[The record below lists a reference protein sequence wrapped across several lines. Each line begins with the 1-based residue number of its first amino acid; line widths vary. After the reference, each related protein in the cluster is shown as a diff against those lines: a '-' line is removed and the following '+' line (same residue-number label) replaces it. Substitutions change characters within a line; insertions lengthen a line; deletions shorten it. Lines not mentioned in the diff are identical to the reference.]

1 MLPTGIHFDSYGA
14 EARTLRT
21 GRSRAW
27 ALALLCGLAALPW
40 LASPYLLG
48 IATDM
53 LITLVAVYGLYV
65 TVGMAGQINVAQS
78 AFVGIGAF
86 ATAKL
91 SGYGLSFLLV
101 IPLAALITAGV
112 SVTFALT
119 AARLK
124 GFYLALTTLA
134 AQVMFPIVVL
144 ALPEAWLGGLVGMSV
159 EPPTLGGATLGT
171 PVPLYYLV
179 LAVVIVA
186 TVAAFNLRRSRVG
199 RAMMAVRDNDIAAE
213 VMGIPVT
220 RIKLTAF
227 FAGSLFAGAAG
238 ACTAYFLQFV
248 TVSGF
253 TLFASIWYLGML
265 IVGGAQSPLGP
276 ILGVAFIT
284 LVQESLHGLANA
296 AMQSGSG
303 NAGALF
309 ALTSMALGACILI
322 ALIFEPRGLA
332 HRWQVLRTAFQLWP
346 FPRK

>member
-1 MLPTGIHFDSYGA
+1 MLPTGIHVESYGT
-14 EARTLRT
+14 EARILRT
-21 GRSRAW
+21 RRSRVW
-27 ALALLCGLAALPW
+27 ALALLAVLFVLPW

-91 SGYGLSFLLV
+91 SGIGVSFLLA
-101 IPLAALITAGV
+101 IPLAALITASV
-112 SVTFALT
+112 SVLFAFT

-134 AQVMFPIVVL
+134 AQVMFPIVIL
-144 ALPEAWLGGLVGMSV
+144 ALPEEWMGGLVGMSV
-159 EPPTLGGATLGT
+159 EPPGIGGVSLGT
-171 PVPLYYLV
+171 PVGLYGLV
-179 LAVVIVA
+179 LTVA
-186 TVAAFNLRRSRVG
+186 LVTTFAAFNLQRSRVG
-199 RAMMAVRDNDIAAE
+199 RAMMAVRDNDIVAE
-213 VMGIPVT
+213 VMGIPVV

-248 TVSGF
+248 TVSSF

-265 IVGGAQSPLGP
+265 IVGGVQSPLGA
-276 ILGVAFIT
+276 ILGVVFIT
-284 LVQESLHGLANA
+284 LVQEGLHAVANA

-303 NAGALF
+303 GAGTLF
-309 ALTSMALGACILI
+309 ALTSIALGAFILV

-332 HRWQVLRTAFQLWP
+332 HRWAVLRTAFQLWP
-346 FPRK
+346 FPRN